1 MNTLH
6 VCSALISFFRSR
18 ERGSSP
24 GPSAGRSPHMSDT
37 RESPRRYRSQTSQ
50 GWVLFEFCLRSVER
64 SRSRSGRRDRDMS
77 RSGRR
82 SRSPADR
89 RDRSRSRSRDRGAR
103 VRHGQILY
111 PQGWWRQVPEG
122 IPPKGGLPYT
132 LLPIWMASS
141 CEMKY
146 SPKFIKTRLKT
157 VKIQIKEAKLNKYI
171 WETMFDSWSMWYPTY
186 WTSK

>member
-1 MNTLH
+1 MLKIQIFQLSLSFPNGHIARQWVQIFLYIIYIH
-6 VCSALISFFRSR
+6 IGLVLIF
-18 ERGSSP
+18 
-24 GPSAGRSPHMSDT
+24 D
-37 RESPRRYRSQTSQ
+37 
-50 GWVLFEFCLRSVER
+50 LFI
-64 SRSRSGRRDRDMS
+64 G
-77 RSGRR
+77 
-82 SRSPADR
+82 
-89 RDRSRSRSRDRGAR
+89 
-103 VRHGQILY
+103 LY
-111 PQGWWRQVPEG
+111 SCAQGWWRQVPEG